1 MDSSPETL
9 EALREEL
16 SDCRRALYLCG
27 ERYAE
32 ATEQIENLN
41 ALVSALTLELRKL
54 RGGE

>member
-16 SDCRRALYLCG
+16 ASCRRELYLCG

-32 ATEQIENLN
+32 AAEQVENLN
-41 ALVSALTLELRKL
+41 ALVRALTEELRKL